1 MLLKVAHGFAE
12 RDIRLV
18 LQHHIQDV
26 DTTNRYQSR
35 LTNLCLFELS
45 VQGFSKLM
53 KQGTG
58 EPENVEG
65 TQRGALDC
73 DLEALAFCKDD
84 ATT

>member
-1 MLLKVAHGFAE
+1 MALRRGIFALCSSITSKMLTQPIGTESVQK
-12 RDIRLV
+12 
-18 LQHHIQDV
+18 
-26 DTTNRYQSR
+26 
-35 LTNLCLFELS
+35 NLCLFELS

-58 EPENVEG
+58 EPKNVEG